1 MIIRNFKDHE
11 FAQAHVVL
19 HDDGTI
25 DLVSYTTLVCRI
37 FPDGRLECTGLYSR
51 TTIKHIGWFMREYT
65 QGTYYDVKKAYQGQ
79 MYFNVFTGE
88 YTPMYPEENAAQADQ
103 A

>member
-1 MIIRNFKDHE
+1 MTIRKLSDHE
-11 FAQAHVVL
+11 YAQAHVEM

-37 FPDGRLECTGLYSR
+37 YPDGRLECTGIYSR

-65 QGTYYDVKKAYQGQ
+65 RGTYYDAKKAYQDDL
-79 MYFNVFTGE
+79 YYNVYTGE
-88 YTPMYPEENAAQADQ
+88 FIPMNATENAMRA
-103 A
+103 

>member
-1 MIIRNFKDHE
+1 MTIRKLKDHE
-11 FAQAHVVL
+11 YAQAHVEL

-37 FPDGRLECTGLYSR
+37 YPDGRMECSGIYSR

-65 QGTYYDVKKAYQGQ
+65 HGSYYHAKKAYQDDL
-79 MYFNVFTGE
+79 YYNVFTGE
-88 YTPMYPEENAAQADQ
+88 FIPMNTTENAMLA
-103 A
+103 

>member
-1 MIIRNFKDHE
+1 MTIRKLTDHE
-11 FAQAHVVL
+11 YAQAHVVM

-37 FPDGRLECTGLYSR
+37 YPDGRLECTGIYSR

-65 QGTYYDVKKAYQGQ
+65 NGNYYHAKKAYQDDL
-79 MYFNVFTGE
+79 YYNVNTGE
-88 YTPMYPEENAAQADQ
+88 FIPMHTTENAMLA
-103 A
+103 